1 MYQSL
6 TKLKT
11 KYKNIARLILECTT
25 SFDCRNNPR
34 GRTCDRNGRCCNR
47 MHMHNRV
54 CINGGGGRGMK
65 SNQLE
70 KLEAAKVS

>member
-25 SFDCRNNPR
+25 SIDCRNNPR
-34 GRTCDRNGRCCNR
+34 GRRCDRNGRCCHR
-47 MHMHNRV
+47 MHNRV
-54 CINGGGGRGMK
+54 CINGGGGRGKK
-65 SNQLE
+65 SKNVVE
-70 KLEAAKVS
+70 MN

>member
-1 MYQSL
+1 MNSEL
-6 TKLKT
+6 IVTHLWRFK
-11 KYKNIARLILECTT
+11 ILILECTT
-25 SFDCRNNPR
+25 SIDCWNNPR
-34 GRTCDRNGRCCNR
+34 GHTCDRNGRCCSAT
-47 MHMHNRV
+47 HNRV